1 MQTVILDQQQ
11 LNHHYGLLTVAS
23 PQLASAQP
31 GQWAM
36 LHHGLSHDPLLR
48 SRAWII
54 ATNRSS
60 TATLALDLQDPLLA
74 SIARL
79 PKGFELDCIG
89 PLGRPLS
96 SEGQK
101 ATLLIAEGNAIY
113 SLLLYAQRVTETG
126 SPVLLL
132 ASANDAMRVP
142 PFVLPAEIEYLATA
156 DDVLDL
162 LESSAKLDA
171 PLVWANRLLAAG
183 SLDLASRLSQ
193 RIRRERYAW
202 QQGFAAFIVDQAYPC
217 GIGMCGGCWQP
228 TRQQPKLLCHHGP
241 ALDLRE
247 LA

>member
-11 LNHHYGLLTVAS
+11 LNSHYGLLTVAS

-36 LHHGLSHDPLLR
+36 LHHGLGNDPFLR

-60 TATLALDLQDPLLA
+60 TATLALDLHDPLLA
-74 SIARL
+74 TIARM
-79 PKGFELDCIG
+79 PKASELDVLG

-96 SEGQK
+96 SDGQK

-113 SLLLYAQRVTETG
+113 SMLFYAQRISETG
-126 SPVLLL
+126 APVLLL
-132 ASANDAMRVP
+132 ASASDELRVP
-142 PFVLPAEIEYLATA
+142 PFVLPAEIEYLATS

-162 LESSAKLDA
+162 LESSGKLDS

-183 SLDLASRLSQ
+183 SIDLANRLSQ

-202 QQGFAAFIVDQAYPC
+202 QQGFASFIVDQAYPC
-217 GIGMCGGCWQP
+217 GIGMCGACWQN
-228 TRQQPKLLCHHGP
+228 TRQQPKLLCSHGP

-247 LA
+247 LS

>member
-11 LNHHYGLLTVAS
+11 LNSQYGLLTVAS
-23 PQLASAQP
+23 QQLASAQP

-36 LHHGLSHDPLLR
+36 LHHGLGNDPFLR

-60 TATLALDLQDPLLA
+60 TATLALDLHDPLLA
-74 SIARL
+74 TIARL
-79 PKGFELDCIG
+79 PKASELDVLG

-96 SEGQK
+96 SDGQK

-113 SLLLYAQRVTETG
+113 SLLFYAQRITETG
-126 SPVLLL
+126 APVLLL
-132 ASANDAMRVP
+132 ASANDELRVP
-142 PFVLPAEIEYLATA
+142 PFVLPAEIEYLATS

-162 LESSAKLDA
+162 LESSGKLDS

-183 SLDLASRLSQ
+183 SVDLANRLSQ

-217 GIGMCGGCWQP
+217 GIGMCGACWQN
-228 TRQQPKLLCHHGP
+228 TRQQPKLLCSHGP

-247 LA
+247 LI